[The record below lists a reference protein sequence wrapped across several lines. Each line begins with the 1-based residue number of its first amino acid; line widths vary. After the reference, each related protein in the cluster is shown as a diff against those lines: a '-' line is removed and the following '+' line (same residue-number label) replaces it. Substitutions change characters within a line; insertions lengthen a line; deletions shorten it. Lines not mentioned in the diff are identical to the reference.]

1 MPVIKHK
8 NQRVSVF
15 IDVQNLYHSA
25 KHLYKARV
33 NFKEVVKTAVA
44 GRSLVRA
51 IAYVIST
58 ESGEE
63 KGFFDALTKLGIE
76 TKQKE
81 LQVFFGGA
89 KKADWDVGIAVDAM
103 RLAPAVDAVVLC
115 SGDGDFTPLVEQLQ
129 SMGKQVEVITFG
141 KSASARLK
149 EAADDFTDL
158 CDEPEKYLLRK

>member
-81 LQVFFGGA
+81 LQGFFVGA
-89 KKADWDVGIAVDAM
+89 KKADWDVGIAVDAV
-103 RLAPAVDAVVLC
+103 RLPPAGGAGGAC
-115 SGDGDFTPLVEQLQ
+115 SGAG
-129 SMGKQVEVITFG
+129 G
-141 KSASARLK
+141 A
-149 EAADDFTDL
+149 
-158 CDEPEKYLLRK
+158 

>member
-103 RLAPAVDAVVLC
+103 RLAPSVDAVVLC

>member
-44 GRSLVRA
+44 GRFLVRA

-149 EAADDFTDL
+149 EAADDFIDL
-158 CDEPEKYLLRK
+158 CDEPEKYLLKK

>member
-1 MPVIKHK
+1 MSVIKHK
-8 NQRVSVF
+8 NQRVSIF

-33 NFKEVVKTAVA
+33 NFKEVIKTAVA
-44 GRSLVRA
+44 NRQLVRA

-81 LQVFFGGA
+81 LQIFFGGA
-89 KKADWDVGIAVDAM
+89 KKADWDVGIAVDAI
-103 RLAPAVDAVVLC
+103 RLAPAVDAVVIC
-115 SGDGDFTPLVEQLQ
+115 SGDGDFIPLVEQLQ
-129 SMGKQVEVITFG
+129 SMGKQVEVISFG

-149 EAADDFTDL
+149 EAVDDFIDL
-158 CDEPEKYLLRK
+158 CEEPEKYLLRK

>member
-33 NFKEVVKTAVA
+33 NFKEVVKMAVA

-149 EAADDFTDL
+149 EAAADFTDL